1 MTITATKRTQLLVD
15 VPQTVQ
21 AISADKLALEGA
33 VNFSDVIQLVPGA
46 SQTFK
51 ASPGFEVL
59 QVRGVSSGAVGDSL
73 VGYSIDEIPFGLPN
87 VQYIPPVNLFDL
99 ARVEVLRGPQGTL

>member
-1 MTITATKRTQLLVD
+1 MHTPFRPLALVAAMTSAFAPTAWAQSVDTVTITATKRTQLLID

-73 VGYSIDEIPFGLPN
+73 VGY
-87 VQYIPPVNLFDL
+87 
-99 ARVEVLRGPQGTL
+99 